1 MITITEEAKRQI
13 LAVLKSQ
20 DSPSMLRLEA
30 KTNGTAAF
38 VFGMKMIRQEEKRA
52 DDVVENAGEFEVV
65 MDPDSA
71 KNLNGSTVDFE
82 EGILKSGFKFTN
94 PNVPETPTLG
104 KGPRGDLAGSIA
116 ERVQQLIDT
125 ELNPAVAAHG
135 GVMQLMGVSDNKVHI
150 SFGGGCHG
158 CGMVDVTLK
167 QGVEARIKELI
178 PEVAEVVDT
187 TDHTTGETPFYA

>member
-1 MITITEEAKRQI
+1 MITITEEAKQQI
-13 LAVLKSQ
+13 LAAFKSQ
-20 DSPSMLRLEA
+20 EFQSAVRLEA
-30 KTNGTAAF
+30 KTNGTTAF
-38 VFGMKMIRQEEKRA
+38 VYGMKLIRPEEKRA
-52 DDVVENAGEFEVV
+52 DDVVEDAGEFEVV

-71 KNLNGSTVDFE
+71 RNLNGATVDFE
-82 EGILKSGFKFTN
+82 EGILRNGFKFIN

-116 ERVQQLIDT
+116 ERVQRLIDT

-135 GVMQLMGVSDNKVHI
+135 GMMQLMGVQDNKVLL

-178 PEVAEVVDT
+178 PEVDEVVDT
-187 TDHTTGETPFYA
+187 TDHATGETPYYA